1 MMHDATMKHDHITH
15 RIYIKPETPARDP
28 HMRTTATSG
37 HVGARCQEQDAGVRP
52 TARPRTPRHR
62 GTVVGAPPSAVAPS
76 SASRIRVGRHPHPG
90 PSSDATQEQGDTI
103 ERSLSASL
111 VGLRSGVR
119 GALPAHA
126 DTDGM
131 EASYL
136 VKTQVHKQAPTN
148 TLQCLLACCFGHIK
162 MTQTAAKPR
171 KIRSGGIFPRN
182 FTDVASSRSSA

>member
-1 MMHDATMKHDHITH
+1 
-15 RIYIKPETPARDP
+15 
-28 HMRTTATSG
+28 MRTTATSG

-62 GTVVGAPPSAVAPS
+62 RWRPPVRRRAVAPS

-148 TLQCLLACCFGHIK
+148 TLQCLLACLHWAYKNDPNGG
-162 MTQTAAKPR
+162 QTKKNTMCTFLEISLMSHLRALRHDEQPAH
-171 KIRSGGIFPRN
+171 
-182 FTDVASSRSSA
+182 

>member
-1 MMHDATMKHDHITH
+1 MKHDHITH

-62 GTVVGAPPSAVAPS
+62 RWRPPVRRRPVLGESDTSRTPPSPRTVL
-76 SASRIRVGRHPHPG
+76 GRHPGAGGHDRAFAVG
-90 PSSDATQEQGDTI
+90 VAR
-103 ERSLSASL
+103 RSP
-111 VGLRSGVR
+111 VGC
-119 GALPAHA
+119 AWCAPAAHA

-148 TLQCLLACCFGHIK
+148 TLQCLLACLHCACVLSVVEI
-162 MTQTAAKPR
+162 
-171 KIRSGGIFPRN
+171 
-182 FTDVASSRSSA
+182 